1 MITILD
7 CTLRDGGYYTDWDF
21 EESLVSAY
29 LKAASDAGI
38 DMIELGLRNYSDNG
52 FKGPF
57 YFTTESFINSLSLP
71 DGPEYGVMIDAKTI
85 LQSKKD
91 IALSVSDLFVNAA
104 ESKLSFV
111 RLACHFDEVLA
122 SRDIVSYLISYGY
135 DVFVNVMQIS
145 MRSDAEITKLLE
157 EVSNWGD
164 LQGLY
169 FADSLGNMNA
179 NDIERVARLFTAET
193 DFRIGIHAHNNMGL
207 ALSNT
212 LAAMQS
218 GVTYFDAT
226 ISGMGR
232 GAGNAEMELLVAE
245 LETQQI
251 NKYRASPLASVVM
264 GEFKKL
270 RDSCGWGPSLHY
282 YIAAKNNIH
291 PTYIQTILNDD
302 HFSFAERAGA
312 IDYMKK
318 MSGKTYFDRN
328 LLTDFVTPQVIDAKS
343 KDVFA
348 PLKSLVLEHNST
360 ALIIGAG
367 EQSHRHSSAVKRFVL
382 ESGTTVFGLNDV
394 ALDLEPIINF
404 RFISHNAKQMNG
416 VLSKLA
422 KCKAI
427 IAPLARFSAD
437 ELSALEETQLYDL
450 HLDVQQGNFD
460 FSGNGCVIPAPL
472 TAAYAF
478 AGVALLG
485 VKNIFLVGFDGFGA
499 ADPRQK
505 EMSELFHIILK
516 ERPELSI
523 TALTP
528 TTYPINQGSIYA
540 PIL

>member
-1 MITILD
+1 MIRLLD

-21 EESLVSAY
+21 DEPLVSAY
-29 LKAASDAGI
+29 LKAAADAGL
-38 DMIELGLRNYSDNG
+38 DMIELGLRNYSGNG
-52 FKGPF
+52 FNGPF

-71 DGPEYGVMIDAKTI
+71 DGPEYGVMVDAKTI

-91 IALSVSDLFVNAA
+91 IAVSVSDLFVNAT
-104 ESKLSFV
+104 ESKLNFV

-122 SRDIVSYLISYGY
+122 SRDIVNCLTSYGY
-135 DVFVNVMQIS
+135 EVFVNVMQIS

-157 EVSNWGD
+157 EVSDWGD
-164 LQGLY
+164 LRGLY

-179 NDIERVARLFTAET
+179 NDIERVSRLFITKT
-193 DFRIGIHAHNNMGL
+193 DFNIGIHAHNNMGL

-212 LAAMQS
+212 LLAMQS
-218 GVTYFDAT
+218 GVRYFDAT

-245 LETQQI
+245 LEAQKI
-251 NKYRASPLASVVM
+251 NKYRASPLASIVM

-270 RDSCGWGPSLHY
+270 RDACGWGPSLHY

-318 MSGKTYFDRN
+318 MSGKTSFDRN
-328 LLTDFVTPQVIDAKS
+328 LLTDFVTPQIIAAKS

-348 PLKSLVLEHNST
+348 PLESVPLEHNAT

-367 EQSHRHSSAVKRFVL
+367 DQLQRHKSAVKRFVL
-382 ESGTTVFGLNDV
+382 ESKTTVFGLNAV
-394 ALDLEPIINF
+394 APDLEPIIDF

-416 VLSKLA
+416 VISKLTG
-422 KCKAI
+422 CKAI
-427 IAPLARFSAD
+427 IAPLARFSSD
-437 ELSALEETQLYDL
+437 ELSALGEAQLYDL

-460 FSGNGCVIPAPL
+460 FLGNSCVIPAPL

-485 VKNIFLVGFDGFGA
+485 FKNILLVGFDGFGA

-516 ERPELSI
+516 ERLELSI

-528 TTYPINQGSIYA
+528 TTYPVNQGSIYA